1 VTDVALADAL
11 AAAGVDPTQVA
22 IAPPPTG
29 AAPPPPEGPWVIV
42 PLGGD
47 YRLGGM
53 GRGEFRE
60 YAGSD
65 DPRYIAG
72 LVRLLTTDRPN
83 TQRVHGDPHAL
94 AEYGLR
100 TAAGIAERTRAAGGA
115 AHPVAVQADD
125 LLDCVGP
132 ETGHHL
138 FALGTPFPMRSQ
150 PPSDVGREYHR
161 YRVLRPLEHGQE
173 GLAAPWFNQPGGGSM
188 VVLDKPIRW
197 FLDRGYLVELEPGV
211 TSA

>member
-1 VTDVALADAL
+1 MTETMLEAL
-11 AAAGVDPTQVA
+11 AAAEVDPAAVVVSGPP
-22 IAPPPTG
+22 APD
-29 AAPPPPEGPWVIV
+29 APAPPEGPWVIV
-42 PLGGD
+42 PIGRD

-53 GRGEFRE
+53 EQGQFRE

-72 LVRLLTTDRPN
+72 LVRMLLTDRPSA
-83 TQRVHGDPHAL
+83 QGIDGDPQAL
-94 AEYGLR
+94 VGYGMR

-115 AHPVAVQADD
+115 AHPVAVDDND
-125 LLDCVGP
+125 LLDRVGA
-132 ETGHHL
+132 ETGHRL